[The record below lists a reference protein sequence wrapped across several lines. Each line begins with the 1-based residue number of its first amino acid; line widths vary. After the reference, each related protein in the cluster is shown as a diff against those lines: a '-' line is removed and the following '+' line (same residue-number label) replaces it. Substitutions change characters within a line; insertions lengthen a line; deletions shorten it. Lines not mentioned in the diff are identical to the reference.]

1 MMPKHLSIYNVLRAK
16 VSLYSFHLAN
26 AAHHEKD
33 KAAYLSLLCERHF
46 ILKVLTPLIAL
57 SASSKDGQVIV
68 L

>member
-1 MMPKHLSIYNVLRAK
+1 
-16 VSLYSFHLAN
+16 LYSFHLAN